1 MENEIVFDDFKISS
15 DKILL
20 QKEVIHTFLS
30 QESHWAKGII
40 MDLVERSISNSICFG
55 VYHLT
60 TQTLPAGRQV
70 GFARVITDKATFA
83 YLADVFIIDSFRG
96 QGLSKKL
103 ISFILSYPELQN
115 LRAWLL
121 ATSKAHGLYEKFGW
135 ERMTGDLQNN
145 YMRKQMIQS
154 YEAR

>member
-1 MENEIVFDDFKISS
+1 MENEIVFDNYKISS
-15 DKILL
+15 DKTLL
-20 QKEVIHTFLS
+20 QKEVIHSFLS
-30 QESHWAKGII
+30 QESHWAKGITL
-40 MDLVERSISNSICFG
+40 DLVERSVSNSICFG

-83 YLADVFIIDSFRG
+83 YLADVFIINSYRG
-96 QGLSKKL
+96 KGLSKKL

-135 ERMTGDLQNN
+135 ERMNAESENN
-145 YMRKQMIQS
+145 YMRKKVITS
-154 YEAR
+154 YEVS

>member
-15 DKILL
+15 DKTLL
-20 QKEVIHTFLS
+20 QKDVIHTFLS
-30 QESHWAKGII
+30 EESHWAKGII
-40 MDLVERSISNSICFG
+40 LEVVERSILNSICFG
-55 VYHLT
+55 VYHLSN
-60 TQTLPAGRQV
+60 QI

-83 YLADVFIIDSFRG
+83 YLADVFIINSYRG
-96 QGLSKKL
+96 KGLSKKL
-103 ISFILSYPELQN
+103 ISFILSHSELQN

-135 ERMTGDLQNN
+135 ERMTAELQNN

-154 YEAR
+154 YQAR